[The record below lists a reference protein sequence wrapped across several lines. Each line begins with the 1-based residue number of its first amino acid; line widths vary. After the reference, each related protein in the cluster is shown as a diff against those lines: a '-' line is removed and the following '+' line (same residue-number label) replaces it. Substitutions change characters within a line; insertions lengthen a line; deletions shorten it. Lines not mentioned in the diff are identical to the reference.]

1 MGTTLVHTQAILM
14 PTHAATNVG
23 TCFAYAILVPTCA
36 APRVGTDLAHAI
48 LMPTTAAARVG
59 TILALGG
66 SNVTPGGGV

>member
-1 MGTTLVHTQAILM
+1 MGTTLAHTHANLM
-14 PTHAATNVG
+14 PTQAATNVG
-23 TCFAYAILVPTCA
+23 TCFAYAIPVPTCV

-66 SNVTPGGGV
+66 SNVDTGGGD